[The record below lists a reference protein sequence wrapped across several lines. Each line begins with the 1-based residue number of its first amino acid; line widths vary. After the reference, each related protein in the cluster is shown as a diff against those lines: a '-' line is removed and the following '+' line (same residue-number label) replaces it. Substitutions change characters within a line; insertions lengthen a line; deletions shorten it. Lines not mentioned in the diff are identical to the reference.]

1 MDDNNPDAKAILKH
15 YGYNGDSTAQ
25 TIGLWPNDG
34 TAIARLGQLP
44 EALGLYKA
52 EKSKIRVVFDYDP
65 DYPRAVLQVWGLTP
79 AALLP
84 DIGNAQPRKRP
95 DKC

>member
-84 DIGNAQPRKRP
+84 DIGKA
-95 DKC
+95 